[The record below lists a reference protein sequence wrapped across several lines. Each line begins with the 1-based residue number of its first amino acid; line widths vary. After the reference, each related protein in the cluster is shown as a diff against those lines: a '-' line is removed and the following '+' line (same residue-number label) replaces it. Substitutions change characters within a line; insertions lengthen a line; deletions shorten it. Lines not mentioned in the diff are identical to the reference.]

1 MRTYVSI
8 NRKLK
13 SALSP
18 ILPTAH
24 GDYGGKD
31 DAYAVFRVSA
41 RTKSVIG
48 SGENQAVV
56 CYGFVDVFTKTNSSV
71 ENSVLFKIDKAL
83 EENGFMVAN
92 ITDPEYIYDKH
103 YFHAEVTFRY
113 VYPLEV

>member
-18 ILPTAH
+18 ILPIAH

-31 DAYAVFRVSA
+31 DAYAVFRVSS

-56 CYGFVDVFTKTNSSV
+56 CYGFIDVFTKTNSSV
-71 ENSVLFKIDKAL
+71 EDSVLSKIDKAL